1 MNKQSIL
8 VEMMHGIGDT
18 VCILPMLKRLREVH
32 SDWAITCVVKPGYG
46 KDILE
51 ASHILVDDIIELDV
65 YKNLFNTYQ
74 FIRKLRE
81 RHYTY
86 GLSSV
91 VTPVNKSK
99 IFMKLAGV
107 KQHIG
112 LQSRGQYIYDLD
124 SHVHFV
130 EAQIQAASDIIG
142 DYTIDEGPRVYAQ
155 GVISKIVKREP
166 GKTVVA
172 VCIGNADS
180 TFKNRWLRIGSV
192 YPKGWGIDKINSL
205 LTLLLDASYQIVL
218 IGGKQELPLIDSLD
232 PSSISNPHVSNFVGV
247 CSIQET
253 IDVLSQCHVSIGV
266 DTGMQHVADA
276 LGLPTISIFGPTNP
290 KRCGAY
296 SDSARY
302 VEHEES
308 CKYCFGSDLYIDCLD
323 RKCLLNI
330 SPNQVVEVL
339 EAMNL
344 QVDEVQS

>member
-1 MNKQSIL
+1 MYRTSIL

-18 VCILPMLKRLREVH
+18 VCILPMLKRLREMH
-32 SDWAITCVVKPGYG
+32 PDWFITCLVKPGYG

-51 ASHILVDDIIELDV
+51 ASHILVDDIIELDA
-65 YKNLFNTYQ
+65 YKNFFYTYQ
-74 FIRKLRE
+74 VIRQLRK

-86 GLSSV
+86 GVSSV
-91 VTPVNKSK
+91 VTPINKSR

-112 LQSRGQYIYDLD
+112 LQSRWQYIDDLD

-130 EAQIQAASDIIG
+130 EAQIQSVSDVIG
-142 DYTIDEGPRVYAQ
+142 TSDIDEGPRVYAQ
-155 GVISKIVKREP
+155 EIISKSVKREP

-205 LTLLLDASYQIVL
+205 LVLLLDKSYQLVL
-218 IGGKQELPLIDSLD
+218 IGGKQEIPLLGCLD
-232 PSSISNPHVSNFVGV
+232 SSIVGSPYVSNFVGS

-276 LGLPTISIFGPTNP
+276 LGVPTISIFGPTNP

-296 SDSARY
+296 SNKAKY
-302 VEHEES
+302 VEQEQS
-308 CKYCFGSDLYIDCLD
+308 CKYCFGSDLYINCSD

-330 SPNQVVEVL
+330 LPNQVIEVL

-344 QVDEVQS
+344 